1 MPHAT
6 FTVDPDGFILDV
18 MIGVTGKKL
27 ASLAAAGQA
36 LPRPV
41 MLRGAIDTGSDVTCV
56 NSQVLSGFG
65 LKAVIR
71 LSSTTVAGSVP
82 ANLFEV
88 SFNIPC
94 VGKLP
99 AALLV
104 LDHLQVMELVQ
115 TLQGI
120 DVLIDRDVLRQ
131 MLFISDGPRDQ
142 FTLAD

>member
-6 FTVDPDGFILDV
+6 FTADPDGFILDV
-18 MIGVTGKKL
+18 MVGLTGKDTVAL
-27 ASLAAAGQA
+27 QAAGQPV
-36 LPRPV
+36 PRPV
-41 MLRGAIDTGSDVTCV
+41 MLRGAIDSGSDVTCV
-56 NSQVLSGFG
+56 NSQILKQLGLSF
-65 LKAVIR
+65 AAR
-71 LSSTTVAGSVP
+71 TSSQTVGGSIP

-88 SFNIPC
+88 SFSNPC
-94 VGKLP
+94 IGKLP

-120 DVLIDRDVLRQ
+120 DVLVGRDVLRQ
-131 MLFISDGPRDQ
+131 VLFISDGPRNE